1 MFQVGLG
8 AGALARVRFAVSP
21 LMEAHFLVRQTWSGA
36 WTYPPTAWVRRTR
49 SEADREAWPGR
60 GEFVLLPALFQVCGA
75 YVPDFLTPEPS
86 APQPDVR
93 DELHGV
99 ATADGGRVAAEMAA
113 ALEGVAERGRTGT
126 PQLAAVRDALERGER
141 EFAQAAADELERF
154 WRGRLAPYWARL
166 SGAAEADIE
175 HRGRVLARTG
185 LGAGLASLHPGV
197 RLSGAGTGGGAGDV
211 LRVPHRYDGDAG
223 TVDDLVLVP
232 SAMLSG
238 CALSVDVCGV
248 RGAALMYP
256 AREAGEEREEW
267 EGKGASA
274 LGAVLGH
281 TRYVLLLSLASPRT
295 TTRLAAEHHLTP
307 ATVSYH
313 LRRLHAAGLLSR
325 ARDGAE
331 VHYRRTDEAERLLA
345 EGH

>member
-1 MFQVGLG
+1 M
-8 AGALARVRFAVSP
+8 
-21 LMEAHFLVRQTWSGA
+21 RQTWSGA

-49 SEADREAWPGR
+49 SEADREPWPGR
-60 GEFVLLPALFQVCGA
+60 GDFSLLPALLHVCGA
-75 YVPDFLTPEPS
+75 YVPDFLTPEPP

-93 DELHGV
+93 DELHAV
-99 ATADGGRVAAEMAA
+99 ATTGTERVAAELAA
-113 ALEGVAERGRTGT
+113 VLEGAAERGRTGM
-126 PQLAAVRDALERGER
+126 PQLSAVRDALERGER
-141 EFAQAAADELERF
+141 AFAQAAADELERF

-175 HRGRVLARTG
+175 HRGRVLARQG

-197 RLSGAGTGGGAGDV
+197 RLSGDGDS
-211 LRVPHRYDGDAG
+211 LRVPHRYDGDVG
-223 TVDDLVLVP
+223 TVDALVLIP

-256 AREAGEEREEW
+256 ARADRPPRAPGGAG
-267 EGKGASA
+267 A

-281 TRYVLLLSLASPRT
+281 TRYALLLALARPRT
-295 TTRLAAEHHLTP
+295 TTQLAAAHHLTP

-325 ARDGAE
+325 TREGAA
-331 VHYRRTDEAERLLA
+331 VHYRRTEEAERLLA
-345 EGH
+345 EGD